1 MREGSKS
8 KNFDRFFT
16 VEMAVRQCV
25 GNAMPWAGVNH
36 AAFTA
41 AHHTTRANAGW
52 VFAFDFFALKTRA
65 GSVARADS
73 CSTSSTRSAWRST
86 SPESGTAVC
95 GCVEKAV
102 KKKTLDSVEN
112 FAGGLFVVV
121 WFQGTHLQKNFEFG
135 I

>member
-1 MREGSKS
+1 VREGSKS

-25 GNAMPWAGVNH
+25 GNALPLAGVNH
-36 AAFTA
+36 AASQQRITQRVR
-41 AHHTTRANAGW
+41 TRVG
-52 VFAFDFFALKTRA
+52 FARSIFFALKTRA

-112 FAGGLFVVV
+112 FG
-121 WFQGTHLQKNFEFG
+121 
-135 I
+135 